1 MQNNYN
7 VGRPIQL
14 KVVPSKNLTGTFL
27 GKFTLK
33 FLKPYVVLLTR
44 ERVHKVNDLNQ
55 EILYEL
61 RGTTHFDMLKNLRK
75 RSVIS
80 AGMR

>member
-33 FLKPYVVLLTR
+33 FLKPYVVLLTMLLSKR
-44 ERVHKVNDLNQ
+44 KKYIKLT
-55 EILYEL
+55 ILIKKFCMNYEEQPIL
-61 RGTTHFDMLKNLRK
+61 ICSKT
-75 RSVIS
+75 
-80 AGMR
+80 